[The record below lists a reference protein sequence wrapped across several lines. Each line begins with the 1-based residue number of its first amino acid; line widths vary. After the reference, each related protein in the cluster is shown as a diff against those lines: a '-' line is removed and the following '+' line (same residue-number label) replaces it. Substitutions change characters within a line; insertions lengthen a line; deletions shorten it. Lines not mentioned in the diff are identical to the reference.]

1 MRGLAHRVLAR
12 MPLAEIAIRQI
23 YWRVPLARRVAHKLA
38 SAAGSRSKPPAAP
51 HASAPLSELI
61 DLLKLLGIGAGDM
74 LIVHAGSKVI
84 EAVGEQPRA
93 INIALRDLIGARG
106 TLAMPGF
113 PLFRSEP
120 PMADQIAGCVLPI
133 HDYDPAR
140 TPLWTGLLAM
150 DLLRTPGAMRSSF
163 PINPLIAIGADVP
176 KMFEAEWDEALP
188 TACGRGSA
196 WDYAVARGAK
206 ILMLGVDVAHS
217 LTLNHQAEDG
227 YLDSWP
233 IAGWYRERE
242 YRVRIDGEWSE
253 RRVRERDPRWALHYG
268 EHALTANMIENGDL
282 QQAIL
287 GDLSVSLVDARA
299 HIAFLNARKAAA
311 FPYFGIRRR
320 HWK

>member
-1 MRGLAHRVLAR
+1 MSGLGHRLLAQ
-12 MPLAEIAIRQI
+12 MPLAEVAIRQI
-23 YWRVPLARRVAHKLA
+23 YWRVAFARRVVRKLA
-38 SAAGSRSKPPAAP
+38 SATGSRSEPPAA
-51 HASAPLSELI
+51 HARAPLSELI

-84 EAVGEQPRA
+84 EAVGERPRA
-93 INIALRDLIGARG
+93 INSALRDLVGVRG

-113 PLFRSEP
+113 PIFRSEP
-120 PMADQIAGCVLPI
+120 PMADQIAGCTLPI
-133 HDYDPAR
+133 QNYDPAR

-163 PINPLIAIGADVP
+163 PINPLIGIGADVS
-176 KMFEAEWDEALP
+176 KMFETEWDEARP

-253 RRVRERDPRWALHYG
+253 RRVRERDPCWALHYA
-268 EHALTANMIENGDL
+268 EHALIASMIENGDL
-282 QQAIL
+282 QQAML

-311 FPYFGIRRR
+311 FPYFGIPRR